1 MPKANRQLAQYAESH
16 NRCAVCWWRKYRP
29 GRRMELHHIQ
39 GRRGPT
45 PHDPRGLILLCAD
58 CHYGFH
64 SGGSRS
70 LDVCQIM
77 QAKREEDGA
86 VDIEYLASMRGRK
99 GMPCDP
105 QPLPEWAMQERIE
118 NDGR

>member
-1 MPKANRQLAQYAESH
+1 
-16 NRCAVCWWRKYRP
+16 
-29 GRRMELHHIQ
+29 
-39 GRRGPT
+39 
-45 PHDPRGLILLCAD
+45 
-58 CHYGFH
+58 
-64 SGGSRS
+64 
-70 LDVCQIM
+70 M